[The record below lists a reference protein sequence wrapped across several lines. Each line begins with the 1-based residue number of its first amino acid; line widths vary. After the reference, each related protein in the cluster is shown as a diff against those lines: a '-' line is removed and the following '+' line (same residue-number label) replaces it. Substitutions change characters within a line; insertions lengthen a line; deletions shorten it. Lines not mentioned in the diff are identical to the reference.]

1 MESSFVTGSRG
12 LANDRFDYNNDKYDY
27 NQNHQQGSKYG
38 AQEQGG
44 ELKDQSPLTPSR
56 PLPARL

>member
-44 ELKDQSPLTPSR
+44 EQKTNR
-56 PLPARL
+56 R